1 MYTEHDYLQA
11 AISSGMIDLTTLH
24 SQIAMAE
31 RKKYLEEHDQKVW
44 QGKDGNW
51 FTYLPH
57 DGKRGVVKKTT
68 LKAVEDAI
76 VDFYRSEEQNPNIR
90 QIYESW
96 ITEKLE
102 MGEVKKG
109 TFDKYN
115 TDFNRWFNDIGSTKI
130 KSISEETLE
139 MFIRETIA
147 KHGLSAK
154 AYGNFRILVM
164 GIFKY
169 AKRKHITNIS
179 ITTMFKDLQISRKS
193 FTQKPVDKRTQVF
206 SDDETDEIINYLKG
220 HSDHVREGII
230 LCFQTGIRVGELVA
244 LKYTDI
250 EDGVLHIQR
259 QEVKEKDASGKSL
272 VRVVEYTKTEA
283 GNRRVVLTRHA
294 LETIEKLKT
303 FSGNMEF
310 IMQRQEGNRIRCST
324 INKSLYRACEKCG
337 IPPRSMHKV
346 RRTYGTILIDSGVD
360 DSIIMDQMGHSDI
373 VTTRKYYYFGRNNQ
387 GNVRKQIENAVG
399 EL

>member
-1 MYTEHDYLQA
+1 MYTASEYLQA
-11 AISSGMIDLTTLH
+11 ALDGGMIDLTTLH
-24 SQIAMAE
+24 SQLEMAE

-76 VDFYRSEEQNPNIR
+76 VNFYRNEEENPDIR
-90 QIYESW
+90 QIFDSW

-109 TFDKYN
+109 TYDKYS
-115 TDFNRWFNDIGSTKI
+115 TDFDRWFTDIEQTKV
-130 KSISEETLE
+130 KSITEEFLE
-139 MFIRETIA
+139 MFIRETIV
-147 KHGLSAK
+147 KHSLSAK
-154 AYGNFRILVM
+154 SYGNFRILVM

-169 AKRKHITNIS
+169 AKRKHLTKIS
-179 ITTMFKDLQISRKS
+179 ITTMFKDLQISRKT
-193 FTQKPVDKRTQVF
+193 FTQNPVDKRTQVF
-206 SDDETDEIINYLKG
+206 SDDETEAIINYLKG
-220 HSDHVREGII
+220 HSSHVREGIL
-230 LCFQTGIRVGELVA
+230 LCFETGIRVGELVA
-244 LKYTDI
+244 LKYSDI
-250 EDGVLHIQR
+250 EDGTLHIQR
-259 QEVKEKDASGKSL
+259 QEVKEKDARGKSL

-283 GNRRVVLTRHA
+283 GNRRVVLTKHA
-294 LETIEKLKT
+294 LETIERLKNY
-303 FSGNMEF
+303 SGDMEF
-310 IMQRQEGNRIRCST
+310 IMQREAGNRIRCST
-324 INKSLYRACEKCG
+324 MNKALYRACDKCG
-337 IPPRSMHKV
+337 IPQRSMHKV